1 MELTGGQAMARQL
14 ALEGVEVVFGLPGV
28 QLDYA
33 VDGLASK
40 APEIRFIATRHEQA
54 TTYMADGYSRA
65 SGKPGVAMVVPGP
78 GVLNSLAGIATAW
91 ASGSRVL
98 LIAAQIPSPLIGQ
111 TRGVLHEI
119 PDQTAVLRTL
129 TKWTGL
135 ASRPEDVPGVVREG
149 FAQLTSGRPR
159 PVAVE
164 LPPDVLAGEGQVE
177 LATPVA
183 APPLPEPDGTLVE
196 RAARLLAEAR
206 FPVIHVGGGVISSGA
221 APAVVELAERLQAPI
236 LKSSFGHSAI
246 DDRHPLVVPTQQ
258 SAAILGR
265 ADVVLV
271 VGSRFLTRSGGTMP
285 VREGAR
291 LVGLNLDRHDL
302 GPPRAFDL
310 ELIGDARAG
319 VSALLAALPSWWAP
333 DGAAAEQRREAVAA
347 ARADAQADLEALEP
361 QMSWVR
367 ALRAGLPDDG
377 VVLNDLTQV
386 GFVAELGFEARD
398 PHSFVTAGYQ
408 GTLGYGFPTALG
420 FKVGAPDR
428 QVVALCGDGG
438 FGYALQELSTAR
450 RERIGVT
457 VMLFVDDWYGNVRRT
472 QKEDFDGR
480 FLGVTLGNPDFVALA
495 RAYGIEAS
503 RIDAPGDLTRIL
515 HERRGAT
522 DPALVVIPQGEVPSP
537 WPQILWARKAAAAI

>member
-1 MELTGGQAMARQL
+1 VELTGGQAMARQL

-310 ELIGDARAG
+310 DRGRARGRVGAAGGAPLVVGAGWCRGRAATRGRRRCPSRRAG
-319 VSALLAALPSWWAP
+319 RPGSA
-333 DGAAAEQRREAVAA
+333 GT
-347 ARADAQADLEALEP
+347 AD
-361 QMSWVR
+361 
-367 ALRAGLPDDG
+367 
-377 VVLNDLTQV
+377 
-386 GFVAELGFEARD
+386 ELG
-398 PHSFVTAGYQ
+398 Q
-408 GTLGYGFPTALG
+408 GP
-420 FKVGAPDR
+420 
-428 QVVALCGDGG
+428 
-438 FGYALQELSTAR
+438 AR
-450 RERIGVT
+450 RPSRRRCRPQRPDPGR
-457 VMLFVDDWYGNVRRT
+457 VRCR
-472 QKEDFDGR
+472 
-480 FLGVTLGNPDFVALA
+480 A
-495 RAYGIEAS
+495 R
-503 RIDAPGDLTRIL
+503 L
-515 HERRGAT
+515 
-522 DPALVVIPQGEVPSP
+522 
-537 WPQILWARKAAAAI
+537 